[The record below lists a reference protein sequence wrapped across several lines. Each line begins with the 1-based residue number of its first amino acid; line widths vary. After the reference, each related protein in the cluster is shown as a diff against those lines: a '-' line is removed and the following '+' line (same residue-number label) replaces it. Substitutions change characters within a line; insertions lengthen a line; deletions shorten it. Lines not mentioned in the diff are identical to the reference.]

1 MRKWNF
7 CAGPAVLPEDVLKE
21 VKSEFLEFNNSGTS
35 IMEMSHRSEIY
46 TSVAIEAKK
55 DLIEILNTYGD
66 APVTLSASIT
76 TLPELGV
83 TLVSDGADGNR

>member
-46 TSVAIEAKK
+46 TSVVIEAKK
-55 DLIEILNTYGD
+55 DLIE
-66 APVTLSASIT
+66 LSLIHI
-76 TLPELGV
+76 
-83 TLVSDGADGNR
+83 